1 MPSNAPEQIR
11 SILERVHTI
20 ALVGASEKPHRPSH
34 EVMAFLQSRGY
45 RVIPVN
51 PRLAGQSLL
60 GEVVV
65 ADLASLPEPVDM
77 AELFL
82 APERTDAVI
91 DDAIRQG
98 IPVLWLQIGV
108 INEAGAARAE
118 AAGLTVVMDRCPKR
132 EIPRLGIA
140 AKTGPVEDPAPN

>member
-1 MPSNAPEQIR
+1 MPSNSPDQLKA
-11 SILERVHTI
+11 ILESVRTI
-20 ALVGASEKPHRPSH
+20 ALVGASEKTNRPSH
-34 EVMAFLQSRGY
+34 EVMEYLQHQGY

-51 PRLAGQSLL
+51 PRLAGQQIL
-60 GEVVV
+60 GATVY

-91 DDAIRQG
+91 DQAIAQN

-108 INEAGAARAE
+108 INESGATRAE
-118 AAGLTVVMDRCPKR
+118 AAGRTVVMDRCPKQ
-132 EIPRLGIA
+132 EIPKLGVLPPCERA
-140 AKTGPVEDPAPN
+140 

>member
-1 MPSNAPEQIR
+1 MPSNSPDQIR
-11 SILERVHTI
+11 DLLASVRTI
-20 ALVGASEKPHRPSH
+20 ALVGASEKTNRPSH
-34 EVMAFLQSRGY
+34 EVMEFLQHRGY

-51 PRLAGQSLL
+51 PRLAGKQVL
-60 GEVVV
+60 GETVY

-91 DDAIRQG
+91 DQAIAEN

-108 INEAGAARAE
+108 INEVGAARAE
-118 AAGLTVVMDRCPKR
+118 TAGLKVVMDRCPKQ
-132 EIPRLGIA
+132 EIPRLGIS
-140 AKTGPVEDPAPN
+140 TPLGT

>member
-1 MPSNAPEQIR
+1 MTIENDQSLRE
-11 SILERVHTI
+11 ILTSVRTI
-20 ALVGASEKPHRPSH
+20 ALVGASEKANRPSH
-34 EVMAFLQSRGY
+34 EVMEYLQHRGY

-51 PRLAGQSLL
+51 PRLEGKQVL
-60 GEVVV
+60 GETVY

-91 DDAIRQG
+91 DQAIAQN

-108 INEAGAARAE
+108 INEVGAARAE
-118 AAGLTVVMDRCPKR
+118 TAGLKVVMDRCPKR
-132 EIPRLGIA
+132 EIPRLGISTPSGA
-140 AKTGPVEDPAPN
+140 

>member
-1 MPSNAPEQIR
+1 MAIENDQNLRE
-11 SILERVHTI
+11 ILTSVRTI
-20 ALVGASEKPHRPSH
+20 ALVGASEKTNRPSH
-34 EVMAFLQSRGY
+34 EVMEFLQHRGY

-51 PRLAGQSLL
+51 PRLAGKQVL
-60 GEVVV
+60 GETVY

-91 DDAIRQG
+91 DQAIAEN

-108 INEAGAARAE
+108 INEVGAARAE
-118 AAGLTVVMDRCPKR
+118 TAGLKVVMDRCPKQ
-132 EIPRLGIA
+132 EIPRLGIS
-140 AKTGPVEDPAPN
+140 TPLGT